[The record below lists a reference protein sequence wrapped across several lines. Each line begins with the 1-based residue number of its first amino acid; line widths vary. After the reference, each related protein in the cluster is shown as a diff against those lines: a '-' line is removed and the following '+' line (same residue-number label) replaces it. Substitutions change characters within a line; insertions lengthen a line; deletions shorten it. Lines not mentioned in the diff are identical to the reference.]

1 MKKLMIASA
10 IALMCFSANAFA
22 EDDGY
27 GNDIPTAREEG
38 TVDDGYGNKLPSSGE
53 SEFKSF
59 TDARSSSNGNSQ
71 SRQLNIGGHFG
82 FGLGTYWDYPVA
94 FGSNDWFG
102 MAFDLGG
109 VLKYRVNDMLAVVPE
124 LNIGF
129 IHSSRKVAEGYWYGA
144 YNINET
150 RLLVNLNIPV
160 TARFTPVPYAYLE
173 AGLRMNFNFATGH
186 SKDASDQSTGQTFDS
201 ENLDTWEVKTFV
213 PSVVAGLGGTIKV
226 KNHEMDLGL
235 RLNLDVSGIQKD
247 NKYYGME
254 DNSKIW
260 NIQFVLNYYLY

>member
-1 MKKLMIASA
+1 MALASVLTG
-10 IALMCFSANAFA
+10 I
-22 EDDGY
+22 
-27 GNDIPTAREEG
+27 IPRNWAVT
-38 TVDDGYGNKLPSSGE
+38 SG
-53 SEFKSF
+53 
-59 TDARSSSNGNSQ
+59 
-71 SRQLNIGGHFG
+71 L
-82 FGLGTYWDYPVA
+82 
-94 FGSNDWFG
+94 
-102 MAFDLGG
+102 AFDLGG

-129 IHSSRKVAEGYWYGA
+129 IHSSRKVAEGYWYGG

-160 TARFTPVPYAYLE
+160 TVRFTPVPYAYLE

-186 SKDASDQSTGQTFDS
+186 SLDASDQSTGQTFDS